1 MAVLLLSLLGHNDI
15 QPTNTRPVGI
25 CPPDHKG
32 STPSWQLDYDRSF
45 RQQAAADPSLQWN
58 TLVPGLQ
65 ASMILGHPG
74 RQGAAHQR
82 LSCTLCRGV
91 DHSRNDCALAY
102 LHPPTR
108 SSPRYSNWQHLV
120 CTSWNRGNCLF
131 PGRCSF
137 RHVCATCYLPH
148 KARDCQQTPDT
159 FPYKQRRP
167 NMPNQGSS

>member
-1 MAVLLLSLLGHNDI
+1 MMAT
-15 QPTNTRPVGI
+15 QVGLI
-25 CPPDHKG
+25 
-32 STPSWQLDYDRSF
+32 TTDRSANKQ
-45 RQQAAADPSLQWN
+45 RLTHLCN
-58 TLVPGLQ
+58 GTLVPGLQ

-91 DHSRNDCALAY
+91 DHSRNDCTLAY

-108 SSPRYSNWQHLV
+108 SSPRYSNRQHLV
-120 CTSWNRGNCLF
+120 CTSWNRGNRLF

-159 FPYKQRRP
+159 SPYKQRRP
-167 NMPNQGSS
+167 NMPNQGP